1 MSSSNQN
8 NNNISLTDDSN
19 KQNQRERFKKKYP
32 IATETFNQNLFILN
46 NNNPFLIS
54 PYYITGDTKQLD
66 SVTSNVDIIN
76 KMINFNTKTIS
87 ADYIQPYT
95 SGNPVTIQVDNG
107 LGGKSTAIF
116 GNSSTTFSNGYDNY
130 YQLDVT
136 GSVSASMSVESSMYR
151 PFAGDTSLTLE
162 TTNGTTTSSVTFDPT
177 SATFDNGTSAYQLN
191 VDGTTA
197 TNTIQPYGTNTTL
210 TLQTTG
216 TSATSFILAPNTATF
231 DAAAPNSF
239 NLNIDGTTSTNT
251 IQPYGANTTLTLQT
265 TDGGTSIILSP
276 NTVTFDASGINNFN
290 FNIDGTISTNTIQPY
305 GTNTTLSL
313 QTSNATSFTLA
324 PSTATFDTSG
334 ANSFNLNIDGTTAT
348 NTIKPYGMNT
358 TLALQTS
365 NATSFTLA
373 PSTGTFDASGA
384 NSFTLNIDGTTATNT
399 ITPYGTNSTITFDT
413 SESNVIMD
421 VSSTTMEYLADIS
434 GYTLDVKGTVK
445 TSYLTT
451 NNPNKSFYFY
461 TLDGSTQKLIT
472 FTKNGLLSVLGSADA
487 ITYIETNMSAVKC
500 FIEGDLYVRGNIYYS
515 GSTAPGPPPY
525 TPPV

>member
-1 MSSSNQN
+1 MSSNQN
-8 NNNISLTDDSN
+8 DNNKSLTDERN
-19 KQNQRERFKKKYP
+19 KQNPRERFKKKYP
-32 IATETFNQNLFILN
+32 TATETFNQNLFILN

-66 SVTSNVDIIN
+66 SVTSNVDILN

-87 ADYIQPYT
+87 ADYVQPYT

-130 YQLDVT
+130 YQLEVT
-136 GSVSASMSVESSMYR
+136 GSVSASNSVESSMYR
-151 PFAGDTSLTLE
+151 PYAGDTSLTLE
-162 TTNGTTTSSVTFDPT
+162 TTNGTITSSVTLDPT

-216 TSATSFILAPNTATF
+216 TTATSFTLAPNTATF
-231 DAAAPNSF
+231 DASGANSF
-239 NLNIDGTTSTNT
+239 NLNIDGTTATNI
-251 IQPYGANTTLTLQT
+251 IQPYGTNTSLTLQT
-265 TDGGTSIILSP
+265 SDAGTSIILSP
-276 NTVTFDASGINNFN
+276 NTVTFDASGINSFN

-305 GTNTTLSL
+305 GTNTTITM
-313 QTSNATSFTLA
+313 QTANATSFTLA
-324 PSTATFDTSG
+324 PNTATFDTSG

-348 NTIKPYGMNT
+348 NTIKPYGTNT
-358 TLALQTS
+358 TLTLQTADAT
-365 NATSFTLA
+365 ATSFTLA
-373 PSTGTFDASGA
+373 PNTATFDASGA
-384 NSFTLNIDGTTATNT
+384 NSFTVNIDGTTATNT
-399 ITPYGTNSTITFDT
+399 ITPYGANSTITFDT

-421 VSSTTMEYLADIS
+421 ISSTTMEYLADIS

-451 NNPNKSFYFY
+451 NTANKSFYFY

-472 FTKNGLLSVLGSADA
+472 FTKNGLLSVLGSAAA
-487 ITYIETNMSAVKC
+487 ITGLEANLPAVKC
-500 FIEGDLYVRGNIYYS
+500 FIEGNLYVRGNIYYT
-515 GSTAPGPPPY
+515 GTAGAPPY
-525 TPPV
+525 TPPA